1 MGCLIVITSH
11 YPDLVNEPFSVSC
24 GHTGFLRGDDLG
36 ILRKPDFED
45 HDWLALIFIASHY
58 LDLNE

>member
-1 MGCLIVITSH
+1 M
-11 YPDLVNEPFSVSC
+11 NRFPFHV
-24 GHTGFLRGDDLG
+24 GTRGFLRDDDLG

-45 HDWLALIFIASHY
+45 HDWLSLIFIASHY